1 MAKRTRAISALT
13 LDVPDVKSQ
22 VAMISSVPGTYG
34 VIDPR
39 RETGAFE
46 WLLNMAQAGFLP
58 RFLTALPA
66 STPPALRR
74 ALEIFTSVPAY
85 GFEQVKRAFPG
96 TLDRI
101 GNAVAAPIFNATFND
116 IGFKKRAFEIM
127 ARREASIPGWNQPG
141 NPNFNVADEE
151 WEGVMDPT
159 GIKLIR
165 DAIAP
170 YGSFEQVM
178 LDYYQRV
185 KALPVPAGAS
195 TTSPSGEILFG
206 DAKVKAGIATTPFF
220 SEDFE
225 DAIAFEFLKLTNL
238 RTESTTP
245 QVSKGKGLMGFWR
258 KTLSQFGRY
267 GQNMVG
273 VMERRFA
280 KVAGNSEDENKLFAG
295 LSLALMFL
303 VAAILGMELKGLYR
317 NFIDDEPRTAPTL
330 TASSEDPV
338 IAARYVAASL
348 ASQIPYLGEQLQKM
362 AGGTQPSS
370 PFDLANSVPLLG
382 TGTRA
387 YQALTK
393 FKETGDPIYPMV
405 DMLRSTIPLSK
416 PLLNRVMPGDTL
428 RREAQRAV
436 RSVAP
441 SELEIRQT
449 GGGGRG
455 SPFQPIIRSTI
466 NSYLEGDMEGY
477 NAGYQRAIRYQ
488 MGLGK
493 DRKEAER
500 SVVSAL
506 ASRDPLTSVVGRNVS
521 EKDEATILRRLTPR
535 QKNAF
540 LKARSLTAS
549 LSARKSSPLRKRRKK
564 AKRRSLRN
572 L

>member
-1 MAKRTRAISALT
+1 
-13 LDVPDVKSQ
+13 
-22 VAMISSVPGTYG
+22 
-34 VIDPR
+34 
-39 RETGAFE
+39 
-46 WLLNMAQAGFLP
+46 
-58 RFLTALPA
+58 
-66 STPPALRR
+66 
-74 ALEIFTSVPAY
+74 
-85 GFEQVKRAFPG
+85 
-96 TLDRI
+96 
-101 GNAVAAPIFNATFND
+101 
-116 IGFKKRAFEIM
+116 
-127 ARREASIPGWNQPG
+127 
-141 NPNFNVADEE
+141 
-151 WEGVMDPT
+151 
-159 GIKLIR
+159 
-165 DAIAP
+165 
-170 YGSFEQVM
+170 
-178 LDYYQRV
+178 
-185 KALPVPAGAS
+185 
-195 TTSPSGEILFG
+195 
-206 DAKVKAGIATTPFF
+206 
-220 SEDFE
+220 
-225 DAIAFEFLKLTNL
+225 
-238 RTESTTP
+238 
-245 QVSKGKGLMGFWR
+245 
-258 KTLSQFGRY
+258 
-267 GQNMVG
+267 
-273 VMERRFA
+273 MERRFA

-295 LSLALMFL
+295 LALAFMFL

-441 SELEIRQT
+441 TELEIRQT

-477 NAGYQRAIRYQ
+477 NAGYQRAIQYQ

-540 LKARSLTAS
+540 LRARSLTAS
-549 LSARKSSPLRKRRKK
+549 LSARRSSPLRKRRKK

-572 L
+572 P